1 MNLIETDVLYALLNS
16 SDAQHKAALRLFE
29 QVKEGKLR
37 ASISSLSL
45 LELELLIRSGDI
57 LIKGKKASE
66 EESKEWFED
75 LCIALKLYNTSLEP
89 IECED
94 ITLSAEL
101 RFKYNLSFFDSHYAA
116 QALRRGFS
124 LISADKA
131 YDKVKGMSRIVP
143 DSI

>member
-1 MNLIETDVLYALLNS
+1 MNLIETDVLYALFDS
-16 SDAQHKAALRLFE
+16 SDAQHKAALKLFE

-37 ASISSLSL
+37 ASIGSLSL

-66 EESKEWFED
+66 KEAKEWFEE
-75 LCIALKLYNTSLEP
+75 LCIALKQYNISPES

-94 ITLSAEL
+94 IALSAEL

-131 YDKVKGMSRIVP
+131 YDKVKGISRVVP